1 MKPMNANELL
11 AGLALARPV
20 PITAVVTDSRKVQ
33 PGCIFV
39 CFPGE
44 RVDGHDYAAKAYQA
58 GAEYV
63 IANHPVE
70 GVPEDHL
77 VICESSYL
85 AMIRMASNYRT
96 LFSPLMIGVT
106 GSVGKTTTKEFCY
119 AVLSAFGNTLKT
131 EGNQNN
137 EIGLPNTLFRLE
149 DTTQYAVVEM
159 GMSHL
164 GEIARLVRAA
174 RPSAGIITMI
184 GVSHLENLGT
194 RENILKAKMEICQG
208 LPDGAPLV
216 LNADDD
222 LLPTA
227 QIPGRLRPV
236 WFGIRSS
243 SADVRAINIHTVG
256 EGTGFTLVDNVDGE
270 TYEFSVTIPTAGVH
284 TVYDALA
291 AYTAA
296 TRLGLERA
304 RAALL
309 ALFLAFGSGFIGFLD
324 DYIKVV
330 KHRNLGLLA
339 WQKLIMQFIVT
350 GGFLVGLHMQ
360 GLLTTIIMLPFIGAV
375 DLGWVYYPIAFFGI
389 IFLVN
394 AVNLTD
400 GLDGLCSCVTFVSM
414 LGYLLAASMLSFYH
428 VAVLAAATAAA
439 AAGFLVW
446 NFYPAKVFMGDTGS
460 MFLGGMVTALAFIM
474 GRPELVFFFGI
485 VYIWDAMTVV
495 IQRVYFKLTHGKRI
509 FRMTPIHHAF
519 EMRGWKEVKID
530 FFFSL
535 IAIIGVVL
543 GLMYV
548 YMA

>member
-1 MKPMNANELL
+1 MGMIVSWMLVAAAIGAFAVTALSGCFVIPALHKLHFGQTIRESGPTWHNKNRAHPPWAACASSL
-11 AGLALARPV
+11 AFWWPAAWCMPGS
-20 PITAVVTDSRKVQ
+20 TAMHRT
-33 PGCIFV
+33 F
-39 CFPGE
+39 
-44 RVDGHDYAAKAYQA
+44 GHCA
-58 GAEYV
+58 GA
-63 IANHPVE
+63 
-70 GVPEDHL
+70 
-77 VICESSYL
+77 
-85 AMIRMASNYRT
+85 RR
-96 LFSPLMIGVT
+96 
-106 GSVGKTTTKEFCY
+106 
-119 AVLSAFGNTLKT
+119 
-131 EGNQNN
+131 
-137 EIGLPNTLFRLE
+137 
-149 DTTQYAVVEM
+149 
-159 GMSHL
+159 
-164 GEIARLVRAA
+164 
-174 RPSAGIITMI
+174 
-184 GVSHLENLGT
+184 
-194 RENILKAKMEICQG
+194 
-208 LPDGAPLV
+208 
-216 LNADDD
+216 
-222 LLPTA
+222 
-227 QIPGRLRPV
+227 
-236 WFGIRSS
+236 
-243 SADVRAINIHTVG
+243 
-256 EGTGFTLVDNVDGE
+256 
-270 TYEFSVTIPTAGVH
+270 
-284 TVYDALA
+284 
-291 AYTAA
+291 
-296 TRLGLERA
+296 
-304 RAALL
+304 LL